1 MKKIIT
7 NSCLASIFISFGVAI
22 LLSVGNPIGP
32 FLFSFGL
39 LSVCIFGADLFTGK
53 AGYYWK
59 NNLKDLSLI
68 LIFNLIFGWLF
79 GILIGAANPNLI
91 PIAIEKIMTW
101 DISLAFFIKSIFCG
115 MIMYICVELYKN
127 NNMFG
132 IFYGIPLFIFC
143 GFQHC
148 IANIIV
154 LGIAKTFSITI
165 FICILGNLIGSIIIN
180 VLQGDKK

>member
-1 MKKIIT
+1 M
-7 NSCLASIFISFGVAI
+7 
-22 LLSVGNPIGP
+22 
-32 FLFSFGL
+32 
-39 LSVCIFGADLFTGK
+39 
-53 AGYYWK
+53 
-59 NNLKDLSLI
+59 
-68 LIFNLIFGWLF
+68 
-79 GILIGAANPNLI
+79 LIGTANPNLI

-115 MIMYICVELYKN
+115 IIMYICVELYKN
-127 NNMFG
+127 NNIFG

-165 FICILGNLIGSIIIN
+165 FICILGNLIGNIIIN
-180 VLQGDKK
+180 ILQGDKK